1 MAIPRFN
8 FRLLAILLT
17 VALTIAALVVAF
29 RVFDPTPPRTVVM
42 SSGPAGS
49 AYAIFAEQYRE
60 FFAASNIKLE
70 IRESGGAHDNLLRLQ
85 EDSDV
90 DVAFI
95 TMGSSDQQASPKINS
110 LGTMFYE
117 PMWFFYQTSDTPLEA
132 LLSSG
137 STSISIGV
145 PLSRTNIAARSLFG
159 MVGLDIGELNV
170 HELEPEKAVLDLT
183 NGGLDAAFFATSA
196 STPIIKTLLANEN
209 LTLGNFRRADAYT
222 ALYPA
227 LSKLKVPA
235 GVGDLINGVPKVDTN
250 ILSFTAILAVREDMH
265 PAIQSLLID
274 AAARIHAV
282 PDIFHASGSF
292 PSQRVFN
299 LPLSTTALR
308 YYTSGPPFLQRYLPF
323 WLAVLVKQSLVA
335 ILPLIG
341 ILYPAAKMMPT
352 LIAWF
357 LRRRINRAY
366 AQLRG
371 IELKLMRSNNADE
384 SKVLF
389 DELDALDREV
399 RRMRMPITY
408 ANPIYTFRTHI
419 NVVRSRFSDHAMPGP
434 DRTT

>member
-1 MAIPRFN
+1 MKIQRFN
-8 FRLLAILLT
+8 FRLIAIFLT
-17 VALTIAALVVAF
+17 VLLTIAALVTAF

-42 SSGPAGS
+42 SSGPPGS

-60 FFAASNIKLE
+60 FFADNNIKLE
-70 IRESGGAHDNLLRLQ
+70 IRESGGAQENLLRLQ
-85 EDSDV
+85 KDSDV

-95 TMGSSDQQASPKINS
+95 TMGSTSPQASPEINS
-110 LGTMFYE
+110 LGTMFFE
-117 PMWFFYQTSDTPLEA
+117 PMWIFYQTSDTALET

-137 STSISIGV
+137 YTSISIGS
-145 PLSRTNIAARSLFG
+145 PLSRTNSAARSLFA
-159 MVGLDIGELNV
+159 MVGLDIGVLNV
-170 HELEPEKAVLDLT
+170 RELEPEKAASNLITGD
-183 NGGLDAAFFATSA
+183 LDAAFFATSA
-196 STPIIKTLLANEN
+196 SAPVIKKLLADES

-227 LSKLKVPA
+227 ITKLKVPA

-274 AAARIHAV
+274 AAAKIHAV

-292 PSQRVFN
+292 PSQRVFK
-299 LPLSTTALR
+299 LPLSSTASR

-323 WLAVLVKQSLVA
+323 WLAVLVKQALVA

-352 LIAWF
+352 LVAWF

-366 AQLRG
+366 AQLRS
-371 IELKLMRSNNADE
+371 IELKLMQSSNAEE
-384 SKVLF
+384 SKSLF
-389 DELDALDREV
+389 DELDTLDRTV

-419 NVVRSRFSDHAMPGP
+419 NVVRSRFSEHATPGP
-434 DRTT
+434 DTPG